1 MRGLRRAIRPE
12 YLLPVACVAAAAL
25 LIVSELGTTF
35 ELTPTGRGA
44 LQALE
49 ASDRHGY
56 SLLVLGVFAIV
67 ATGVAVGVGSKPAA
81 LAVAAAGAIVLLIFL
96 LVDLPDVNQV
106 GPIED
111 PVLVIPDARA
121 EPQTGFWLEMIGAV
135 GLALAGGGLATLRP
149 EQLRAPRNALGSLLA
164 GGRRPAP
171 PGRHAEDPY
180 QRGEDSPS
188 TATPPEVRPLPPP
201 SERATR
207 EPPSRRRSGRR

>member
-1 MRGLRRAIRPE
+1 MTRLRRAIRPE
-12 YLLPVACVAAAAL
+12 YLLPVACVAAAVL

-44 LQALE
+44 LQEIE
-49 ASDRHGY
+49 AGDRHGY
-56 SLLVLGVFAIV
+56 SLLVLGAFAIV
-67 ATGVAVGVGSKPAA
+67 ATGVAVGVGSRPAT
-81 LAVAAAGAIVLLIFL
+81 LAVAAAGAIALLIFL

-121 EPQTGFWLEMIGAV
+121 EPQTGFWLEMVGAV

-164 GGRRPAP
+164 GRPSHPAP
-171 PGRHAEDPY
+171 EREPEDATTASGTAEVS
-180 QRGEDSPS
+180 R
-188 TATPPEVRPLPPP
+188 LPRS

-207 EPPSRRRSGRR
+207 EPPPRRRSGRG